1 MEIRGADRG
10 FLDKRAKA
18 RGEPEQEIPIIAS
31 RIQIEIL
38 QVGQLLPKVCD
49 DGAHGMI

>member
-18 RGEPEQEIPIIAS
+18 RGEPEKEIPIIAS
-31 RIQIEIL
+31 RIQMEIL
-38 QVGQLLPKVCD
+38 QVGRLLSKVCD
-49 DGAHGMI
+49 DGGHGMT